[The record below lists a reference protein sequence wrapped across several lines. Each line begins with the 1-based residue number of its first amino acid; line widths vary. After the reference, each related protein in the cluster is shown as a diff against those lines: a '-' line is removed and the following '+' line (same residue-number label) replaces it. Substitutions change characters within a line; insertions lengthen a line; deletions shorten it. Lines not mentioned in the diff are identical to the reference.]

1 MGFGLK
7 TMKNTPETPEILKPI
22 KFCGLYRLQKKVF
35 WLGNPALFC
44 TFQQQK
50 TKR

>member
-1 MGFGLK
+1 
-7 TMKNTPETPEILKPI
+7 MKNTPETAEFLKRA
-22 KFCGLYRLQKKVF
+22 KFCRFYRLQKKVF
-35 WLGNPALFC
+35 WLANPALFC